1 MPTIDQAR
9 QWYANADPIHDF
21 EHILRVLALAERL
34 AKAEGADVEIVRAAA
49 LLHDAADAAP
59 DNVEGRLTHHED
71 AAAFAKKVL
80 REEGWGE
87 DRIEAVLH
95 CIRAHRFR
103 GTEKPRTL
111 EAQIMFDADKL
122 DVLGAIGVARTFGY
136 AAIAGQPLTG
146 KPSAKFLATLQ
157 KEPDE
162 PHTAYHEYLF
172 KLSRLKD
179 RFHTKTAKMIAEERS
194 RYLDEFFERLHK
206 EERGEL

>member
-9 QWYANADPIHDF
+9 AWYANADPILDF

-34 AKAEGADVEIVRAAA
+34 ARAEGADLEIVRAAA

-59 DNVEGRLTHHED
+59 DNEAGRLTHHED
-71 AAAFAKKVL
+71 AAAFAKKIL

-111 EAQIMFDADKL
+111 EAMIMFDGL
-122 DVLGAIGVARTFGY
+122 TTCWRGGVAHTLLSYG
-136 AAIAGQPLTG
+136 
-146 KPSAKFLATLQ
+146 ATTADG
-157 KEPDE
+157 EP
-162 PHTAYHEYLF
+162 P
-172 KLSRLKD
+172 
-179 RFHTKTAKMIAEERS
+179 
-194 RYLDEFFERLHK
+194 
-206 EERGEL
+206 

>member
-9 QWYANADPIHDF
+9 AWYANADPIHDF

-34 AKAEGADVEIVRAAA
+34 ANAEGADLEIVRAAV

-59 DNVEGRLTHHED
+59 DNEAGRLTHHED
-71 AAAFAKKVL
+71 AASFAKKIL

-87 DRIEAVLH
+87 DRIEAALH

-103 GTEKPRTL
+103 GGEVPRTL
-111 EAQIMFDADKL
+111 EAMIMFDADKL

-146 KPSAKFLATLQ
+146 KPSQKFLATLE

-179 RFHTKTAKMIAEERS
+179 RFHTQTAKMIAEERS

>member
-9 QWYANADPIHDF
+9 TWYANADPVHDF
-21 EHILRVLALAERL
+21 EHILRVLNLAERL
-34 AKAEGADVEIVRAAA
+34 AQAEGADVEIVRAAA

-71 AAAFAKKVL
+71 AAAFAKEVL
-80 REEGWGE
+80 QKEEWGE

-111 EAQIMFDADKL
+111 EAMIMFDADKL
-122 DVLGAIGVARTFGY
+122 DVLGAIGIARTFGY

-146 KPSAKFLATLQ
+146 TPSAKFLATFQ
-157 KEPDE
+157 KEPNE

-179 RFHTKTAKMIAEERS
+179 RFHTQTAKRIAEERS
-194 RYLDEFFERLHK
+194 RYLDEFFERLQK

>member
-9 QWYANADPIHDF
+9 AWYADADPIHDF

-34 AKAEGADVEIVRAAA
+34 ANAEGADLEIVRAAV

-59 DNVEGRLTHHED
+59 DNEAGRLTHHED
-71 AAAFAKKVL
+71 AASFAKKIL

-103 GTEKPRTL
+103 GGEVPRTL
-111 EAQIMFDADKL
+111 EAHIMFDADKL

-146 KPSAKFLATLQ
+146 KPSQKFLATLE
-157 KEPDE
+157 KEPNE

-179 RFHTKTAKMIAEERS
+179 RFHTKTAKAIAEERP

>member
-1 MPTIDQAR
+1 MPTIDQACA
-9 QWYANADPIHDF
+9 WYANADPIHDF

-34 AKAEGADVEIVRAAA
+34 ANAEGADLEIVRAAV

-59 DNVEGRLTHHED
+59 DNEAVRLTHHED
-71 AAAFAKKVL
+71 AASFAKKIL

-87 DRIEAVLH
+87 DRIEAALH
-95 CIRAHRFR
+95 CIRAHRFL
-103 GTEKPRTL
+103 GGEVPRTL
-111 EAQIMFDADKL
+111 EAMIMFDADKL
-122 DVLGAIGVARTFGY
+122 DVVGAIGVARTFGY

-146 KPSAKFLATLQ
+146 KPSQKFLATLE

-179 RFHTKTAKMIAEERS
+179 RFHTQTAKMIAEERS
-194 RYLDEFFERLHK
+194 RYLDEFF
-206 EERGEL
+206 